1 METIFPRRSEPS
13 AWDSGQES
21 AWIMASQAGDTAA
34 FNRLVLKWERKIYNL
49 SLRMLRNPE
58 DASDSTQEIFL
69 LAFRHIRKFRGNS
82 LFSTWLYRIAVNHCF
97 DVIKRKPGRNR
108 EEILDQDE
116 RGSLSNSYS
125 GNQLEKSIL
134 QNERQTRILE
144 SLALLPVEQRAVIE
158 LKFFHEE
165 TFKGI
170 SNILDTPE
178 STVKHRYY
186 SALELLKDH
195 LGRFAEEIL

>member
-1 METIFPRRSEPS
+1 METIIPRHSEPS

-21 AWIMASQAGDTAA
+21 AWIAASQAGDTVA

-97 DVIKRKPGRNR
+97 DIIKRRPADYQMENPG
-108 EEILDQDE
+108 QDE
-116 RGSLSNSYS
+116 RGHLKYS
-125 GNQLEKSIL
+125 SPGNLQEKSIL
-134 QNERQTRILE
+134 QSERQSRILE
-144 SLALLPVEQRAVIE
+144 SLAVLPKDQRVVIE
-158 LKFFHEE
+158 LKFFQEE
-165 TFKGI
+165 TFNGI
-170 SNILDTPE
+170 SSILDIPE
-178 STVKHRYY
+178 STVKYRYY
-186 SALELLKDH
+186 MALGFLKDH